1 MNLAGDVVA
10 LTQWNATELGK
21 LDDINSRKHK
31 ENVAIR
37 SYY

>member
-21 LDDINSRKHK
+21 LDDINSRKRK
-31 ENVAIR
+31 KDVAIH